1 MKSDEAAIDLRRTSE
16 NHAIITVSFF
26 GSLKAWC
33 TFRLVSSGILFQSS
47 SYTKKKKIKKIT
59 QAREG
64 RYPVRLAV
72 AISEGDFHRI

>member
-1 MKSDEAAIDLRRTSE
+1 MYVQTGLIRDFIS
-16 NHAIITVSFF
+16 
-26 GSLKAWC
+26 
-33 TFRLVSSGILFQSS
+33 ILFL
-47 SYTKKKKIKKIT
+47 YWKKKKIKKIT

>member
-1 MKSDEAAIDLRRTSE
+1 MYVQTGLIRDFIS
-16 NHAIITVSFF
+16 
-26 GSLKAWC
+26 
-33 TFRLVSSGILFQSS
+33 ILLL
-47 SYTKKKKIKKIT
+47 KKKFKKIT

>member
-1 MKSDEAAIDLRRTSE
+1 MKSDEAAIDLSRTSE

-47 SYTKKKKIKKIT
+47 SYTKKKKIT
-59 QAREG
+59 QARER